1 MANSSYGDVIQQDVN
16 AVVGFDE
23 KFNSAIVRHALDL
36 KDEAI
41 SRNPNPINVIFYD
54 MKKVDQVNRVI
65 GKLASQVKASKL
77 TDYELTKKLL
87 QKGEVDE
94 LKLRLDKLKYGT
106 PKDDDDDNK
115 PAGGSGGGGD
125 GTPGPPRPPKTPQQ
139 EMEEITRRL
148 DHLRG
153 NTPDVS
159 PYNTREENSRITARK
174 NNKKFVNQQIKQ
186 REKELSHSPKG
197 IVRNRKSS
205 INFRLPDTPPL
216 TPQQDD
222 EYWNDVG
229 ENWLSTPAST
239 ISGPP
244 KPLFDY
250 DRDFPSLNK
259 TILSKN

>member
-1 MANSSYGDVIQQDVN
+1 MLYIQLPYGYVENNQQVQFNLPNNYEESFYFEKVPYLTTQNPAVENNLINPIRNRHDFKKWLLANSSYGDVIQQDVN

-106 PKDDDDDNK
+106 LKDDDDDNK
-115 PAGGSGGGGD
+115 PGGGSVGEGD
-125 GTPGPPRPPKTPQQ
+125 GSPGPPRPPKTP
-139 EMEEITRRL
+139 
-148 DHLRG
+148 
-153 NTPDVS
+153 
-159 PYNTREENSRITARK
+159 
-174 NNKKFVNQQIKQ
+174 NKKWK
-186 REKELSHSPKG
+186 
-197 IVRNRKSS
+197 
-205 INFRLPDTPPL
+205 
-216 TPQQDD
+216 
-222 EYWNDVG
+222 
-229 ENWLSTPAST
+229 
-239 ISGPP
+239 
-244 KPLFDY
+244 
-250 DRDFPSLNK
+250 
-259 TILSKN
+259 